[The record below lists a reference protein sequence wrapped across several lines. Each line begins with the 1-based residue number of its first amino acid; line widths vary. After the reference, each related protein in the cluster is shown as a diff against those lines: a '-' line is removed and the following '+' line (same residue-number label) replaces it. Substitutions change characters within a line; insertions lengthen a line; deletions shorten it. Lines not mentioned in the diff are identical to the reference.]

1 MTRLRARI
9 QWLPVLWLTVVWVML
24 WGDPSPGTV
33 LAGALLA
40 AVILAVFPLPP
51 LAIGV
56 TMRPLATVILFARFL
71 GDMMVSAVHVAWLTV
86 RPGPP
91 VRGLVVDLH
100 LRSHNELFQT
110 ITSEMVALVPGTL
123 VIDMVNDTRV
133 LTLHVLNISTRAEAE
148 KIRRRVLA
156 QEARV
161 LRALDP
167 DPDAVLDPRRRKLA
181 GPGGAS

>member
-1 MTRLRARI
+1 VNRFRQRI
-9 QWLPVLWLTVVWVML
+9 QWAPTLWLTVVWVLL
-24 WGDPSPGTV
+24 WGDLSLGTV
-33 LAGALLA
+33 LAGVLV
-40 AVILAVFPLPP
+40 AVLILAVFPLPP
-51 LAIGV
+51 LAVGV
-56 TMRPLATVILFARFL
+56 TIRPVALAILVLRFL
-71 GDMMVSAVHVAWLTV
+71 GDMVVASVHVAWLTV

-123 VIDMVNDTRV
+123 VIDMVSDTGV

-148 KIRRRVLA
+148 RIRRRVLA

-161 LRALDP
+161 VRALDP
-167 DPDAVLDPRRRKLA
+167 DPDAVLDPRRRRRAEL
-181 GPGGAS
+181 GGAS